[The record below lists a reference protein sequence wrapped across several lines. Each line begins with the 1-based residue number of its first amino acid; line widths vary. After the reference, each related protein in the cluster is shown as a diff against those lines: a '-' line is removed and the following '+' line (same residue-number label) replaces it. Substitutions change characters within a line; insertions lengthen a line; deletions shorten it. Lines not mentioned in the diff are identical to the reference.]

1 LPQAV
6 TQPKFKSGEA
16 VHELAFEMCELYEV
30 KVSRT
35 VLRGE
40 WDIFDYINVFLFLPN
55 KKLFGEEVNKDLLID
70 FLNSLLYKEH
80 KHKIK
85 DLIFKKSEQLGS
97 TEMNRKA
104 IFDLY
109 CEDEIGQK
117 FIVELQKAEQK
128 FFKDRTVYYSTFPI
142 QEQAKRGDWNY
153 ELKPIYCIGILDFSF
168 EEDKDFPDKYIYE
181 VELTDRITKKLFYD
195 KLLYV
200 YIEIPKFKKREDE
213 LETNVDKWLYF
224 LKYLSKF
231 NEIPKSLQTEMFIK
245 AFEISEIAKFNDE
258 QKFAYEE
265 SMKYYRDLK
274 NVIDTS
280 EEVGF
285 EKGMAKGMAKG
296 IVEGEIIGIEKG
308 IEKKEVEIVISMYN
322 KGFNFELI
330 SDISNLS
337 IEKIKEILK
346 LS

>member
-1 LPQAV
+1 MIEE
-6 TQPKFKSGEA
+6 K
-16 VHELAFEMCELYEV
+16 
-30 KVSRT
+30 
-35 VLRGE
+35 
-40 WDIFDYINVFLFLPN
+40 YINPFTDFGF
-55 KKLFGEEVNKDLLID
+55 KKLFGEEANKDLLID

-142 QEQAKRGDWNY
+142 QEQAKRGDWDYKLN
-153 ELKPIYCIGILDFSF
+153 PVYCIGILDFSF
-168 EEDKDFPDKYIYE
+168 EEDKDFPDKYLYE
-181 VELTDRITKKLFYD
+181 VELTERITKKLFYD

-200 YIEIPKFKKREDE
+200 YIEIPKFNKKENE
-213 LETNVDKWLYF
+213 LQSNVDKWLYF

-231 NEIPKSLQTEMFIK
+231 NEIPESLQTEMFIK
-245 AFEISEIAKFNDE
+245 AFEISEIAKFNEE

-280 EEVGF
+280 EELGF
-285 EKGMAKGMAKG
+285 EKGVVKGKIQG
-296 IVEGEIIGIEKG
+296 KIEGE
-308 IEKKEVEIVISMYN
+308 EKKEIEIVTNMYKQGVSIENISLFAN
-322 KGFNFELI
+322 IE
-330 SDISNLS
+330 
-337 IEKIKEILK
+337 IEKIKDILNMVNENNI
-346 LS
+346 